1 MLIVNL
7 SPGEGV
13 RIGDNVVLTLE
24 KKTGQIARLVIDA
37 DKSIPIRR
45 IQAGEAQSTR
55 KKTVG
60 ITGKQM

>member
-13 RIGDNVVLTLE
+13 RIGDNVILTLE

-45 IQAGEAQSTR
+45 IQAGETQSPR
-55 KKTVG
+55 QKTVG

>member
-13 RIGDNVVLTLE
+13 RIGDSVTLTLE

-37 DKSIPIRR
+37 DKSIPVKR
-45 IQAGEAQSTR
+45 IEASDKR
-55 KKTVG
+55 KTVG
-60 ITGKQM
+60 ITGKKM